1 MDAFLGV
8 QVNPH
13 FPLNTNQEKCLYN
26 YKDFK
31 MGNVLEFKASEK
43 ILLMQIKRQ
52 AIKDSKYLYQ
62 ITAGFNCPMPID
74 PSSWEMFLAGV
85 IEI

>member
-1 MDAFLGV
+1 
-8 QVNPH
+8 
-13 FPLNTNQEKCLYN
+13 
-26 YKDFK
+26 

-74 PSSWEMFLAGV
+74 TSSWEMFLAGV